1 MTDTLLSYFFYSLLL
16 SWSPWIHGVALG
28 LYLLKSSRL
37 MSIEIPIINISRCDD
52 KKKNG
57 KQKYSNIRKRHG
69 AFWLRLVCVFSNHAW
84 MEHVDSF
91 TKFHYMIIYTY
102 MHNICITPEGS
113 ILGLLL
119 FVIYMNDIFMASEN
133 FDFILYADD
142 INLDL
147 KSIHEHKKCLMM
159 WTWYCKK

>member
-1 MTDTLLSYFFYSLLL
+1 
-16 SWSPWIHGVALG
+16 
-28 LYLLKSSRL
+28 
-37 MSIEIPIINISRCDD
+37 
-52 KKKNG
+52 
-57 KQKYSNIRKRHG
+57 
-69 AFWLRLVCVFSNHAW
+69 

-91 TKFHYMIIYTY
+91 TKFRYMIIYTY

-133 FDFILYADD
+133 FDFILHADD

-159 WTWYCKK
+159 